1 MMFESK
7 KGTRLHIQE
16 GSAGTTLNYRLL
28 VVDDDQQSVDL
39 VRDFLNVYGARAVD
53 WAPNIREIWPFLKAN
68 QYDLILLDY
77 RLPDG
82 TGLEALSEIR
92 QLGYQLPVLMVTGQ
106 GDERV
111 AVRAMQ
117 LGAADYLVKGGGD
130 YPLKL
135 PALIQKAVQA
145 HRLQLS
151 VQHSL
156 DQIRYQALLLNNV
169 RDAVVVWDIDGK
181 ITYHSPAAEILFD
194 LKSDDCLQRPVDE
207 CYLYIFDPPVRI
219 PPPESTAGQEIER
232 RYSRKDGRTRWISSR
247 VTALRDY
254 GQGGR
259 LIGYMDVSRDIT
271 GRKQAEND
279 LRERFN
285 LEKSIAAISTDFI
298 NLPSEAI
305 DQGIH
310 QALETVGSSVKAER
324 SYVVLFSDDGACLNN
339 THEWCAAGVEPRIQG
354 LQKIPVGEAPW
365 NIARL
370 RRFETVNVPCAAG
383 LPAEAESGERAS
395 RSPMLASHI
404 AIPMVYKGALVGFL
418 GFDAIKSERAWD
430 EDPISLL
437 KTVGDIILNALKRKQ
452 MEAQIRAAQTRL
464 AQSARLAAIGELAS
478 GVAHHINNPLTAIIA
493 EAQLLQAHLNQ
504 DSEGKVSA
512 EIIEKAGW
520 RVQEAVQRLLD
531 FSRPPS
537 ANLENLDVNET
548 IRTALALVGDHVQ
561 ASGVSLQVDLAKEPL
576 ALRGNARQLRDLWVN
591 LLLLARDAT
600 SDGLPHVI
608 ALRSQQDAAGVITV
622 EVRDDGNLISPDE
635 IGAIFEPNFFKSV
648 GGRGNGI
655 ELSICHEI
663 VRQHQGRIA
672 AESDPERGTIF
683 RAQFGESV

>member
-1 MMFESK
+1 MMFEPK
-7 KGTRLHIQE
+7 KDKRVNIQE
-16 GSAGTTLNYRLL
+16 SIESSMLHYRLL
-28 VVDDDQQSVDL
+28 VVDDDQQAVEL
-39 VRDFLNVYGARAVD
+39 VRDFLNVYGACPVD
-53 WAPNIREIWPFLKAN
+53 WASSIQEIWPYLKAG

-82 TGLEALSEIR
+82 DGLEALSEIKR
-92 QLGYQLPVLMVTGQ
+92 LGYQLPVVMVTGQ

-117 LGAADYLVKGGGD
+117 LGAADYLVKGAGD

-135 PALIQKAVQA
+135 PALIQKAVRA

-169 RDAVVVWDIDGK
+169 RDAVVVWDTDGK
-181 ITYHSPAAEILFD
+181 ITYHNPAAEMLFD
-194 LKSDDCLQRPVDE
+194 LGADGCLERAVDE
-207 CYLYIFDPPVRI
+207 CYLTIFDPPVRV
-219 PPPESTAGQEIER
+219 PPSDGTSGHEIER
-232 RYSRKDGRTRWISSR
+232 QFSQKDGRTRWISSR

-259 LIGYMDVSRDIT
+259 LIGYMDVTRDIT
-271 GRKQAEND
+271 ARKQAENE
-279 LRERFN
+279 LRERFYI
-285 LEKSIAAISTDFI
+285 EKSIAAISTDFI
-298 NLPSEAI
+298 NMPSEAI
-305 DQGIH
+305 DQGVN
-310 QALETVGSSVKAER
+310 QALEKVGSLVKAER

-339 THEWCAAGVEPRIQG
+339 THEWCAPGVPPRIER

-365 NIARL
+365 NIEQL
-370 RRFETVNVPCAAG
+370 RRFKTINVPSAADQ
-383 LPAEAESGERAS
+383 PAGGDEFGSSRAI
-395 RSPMLASHI
+395 ASHI
-404 AIPMVYKGALVGFL
+404 VVPMVYKGSLVGFL
-418 GFDAIKSERAWD
+418 GFDAIRSERAWE

-437 KTVGDIILNALKRKQ
+437 KTAGDIILNALMRKQ

-493 EAQLLQAHLNQ
+493 EAQLLQTHLNQ
-504 DSEGKVSA
+504 DQEGKVSA

-537 ANLENLDVNET
+537 ASLENLNLNET
-548 IRTALALVGDHVQ
+548 IQTALALVGDHIQ
-561 ASGVSLQVDLAKEPL
+561 AGGVSLKVSLSDKPL
-576 ALRGNARQLRDLWVN
+576 ALWGNARQLRDLWVN

-608 ALRSQQDAAGVITV
+608 SLRSQEEAAGLITV
-622 EVRDDGNLISPDE
+622 EVCDDGSLISPDE
-635 IGAIFEPNFFKSV
+635 IGAIFEPNFFKPF
-648 GGRGNGI
+648 GGRGTGI

-663 VRQHQGRIA
+663 VRQHQGRIGV
-672 AESDPERGTIF
+672 ESDPERGTIF
-683 RAQFGESV
+683 RVQFGEVYDH